1 MQKDTAVNVPSVL
14 TITSAAV
21 LFISSSFLYPEKAS
35 GEVISSIAAVVN
47 EDIITTLDVKKEL
60 AAVMQE
66 AAQKKA
72 PIADSDHE
80 KIEQESLTKLIDK
93 KLVEQKIRELNIKV
107 SEEDLRQAIEEVKK
121 QNNLTQ
127 DALVAALASQGLS
140 YEQYRTQLKDQLERL
155 RLVSQEVRAKIQ
167 VGEREMLEFFEAN
180 KVSFQEEEQLR
191 ARQIFFRMEKSSPA
205 AEIKTTMMT
214 ALSVLNQA
222 RRGADFSELA
232 KKYSNDASAADG
244 GNLGVFRLND
254 TLSDFQEAL
263 SGMKPGEVSELIVT
277 PVGLHI
283 VKLEERIPGKIKQF
297 AEVKADIEDRLYR
310 KKSEERFAAWVS
322 DLKAHANIE
331 IK

>member
-1 MQKDTAVNVPSVL
+1 MQKDTALNVPSVL

-60 AAVMQE
+60 AAAMQE
-66 AAQKKA
+66 AALKKA
-72 PIADSDHE
+72 PVADQE

-93 KLVEQKIRELNIKV
+93 KLVEQKIKELNIKV

-167 VGEREMLEFFEAN
+167 VGDREMQEFFESN

-191 ARQIFFRMEKSSPA
+191 ARQIFFRMEKTAPA
-205 AEIKTTMMT
+205 AEIKTIMMT
-214 ALSVLNQA
+214 ALSVLNEA
-222 RRGADFSELA
+222 RHGADFSELA